1 MAPSSDDAG
10 HAPEPRSAGGLS
22 SVFKGLTGS
31 RSSRSHPP
39 PPAQLSTSAA
49 ATAAPPPP
57 SSERVDTASLDPRG
71 GLRPEHRE
79 LFDRLRAGT
88 LAERT
93 SAADALRAVIVSYPL
108 NPVLDIWYGG
118 KDLIE
123 AAKPAS
129 VRQAGWRLLSE
140 CARHEASSDLER
152 QEYFGTLSA
161 PADPE
166 DFHLQLGALIGLTK
180 RGRDLAGFGYDVIP
194 LLNGWLQ
201 DAFRAVKTVR
211 KQASSRAAKNP
222 KGKAAAPDDDKSACE
237 TSLAQL
243 FLFVLDVF
251 KFNAKMTEDKA
262 VHDLI
267 LTLLIICV
275 GTNAEEDLRSCIAVV
290 NAIVTFGSMPNESL
304 GRCAHVLGS
313 IFCLV
318 PTLEKESWH
327 AIANLCKS
335 HHGSRVVQML
345 LKVLRAY
352 PPDSVLKEANREVR
366 SALAVLTKLVSK
378 SAAKGYPAVP
388 LAVLVDGLENIAV
401 RSPSP
406 RVSAA
411 GVRLINS
418 LFDGGE
424 RTLSPMLVDENW
436 SPILGAA
443 AEYAKRAGLPR
454 SSDRT
459 GSTQSLA
466 SALTSKEDFDK
477 SDDLVIKELRTLAAR
492 LEELVAQRRPDFLQR
507 HDCIV
512 FFTRAH
518 HILSDSAAGLVLD
531 YFKEF
536 RCCFPSDPYWEDN
549 LRLVLDS
556 FYTNKQRSTLVRLRA
571 LQAVTDVYE
580 MLELAGEIVDG
591 QGLRDLVKRI
601 LAGISEETDTLLLQE
616 TVTFLVSVA
625 TSADTD
631 LFDAIF
637 DALKGIVAND
647 RLRSPVSASAAPSAG
662 PSKSTDRPGYFAN
675 QSPSNV
681 VTRGYVQMFMR
692 SMDTDATKSIKA
704 FTGLVNIARSNLC
717 ETDARLTA
725 MRLLFRL
732 RADWANRVFVTPFT
746 ESEGLAGHLFRTE
759 ASLAKKLAED
769 AAQALRQQRSETN
782 APRTTRGISFGQ
794 GQPQERAQLPRTV
807 SHSKP
812 SSHKYQQ
819 LWAFPDSEALPETPA
834 STASPV
840 LFSHRPEGSTGAGAD
855 SGCLNIAS
863 WLEAIVALF
872 QNGCDWEVYSFL
884 LVHLP
889 SQLSNH
895 AVLRD
900 AVPQIL
906 DLRRLLCEQIRMNS
920 FQEPP
925 SSSGP
930 RRAEALLC
938 LFQTLTMLLSYHEH
952 FKKTDEDELVR
963 TFIHGLSDRTA
974 VCCVHALSI
983 CCHELPLSMSKSL
996 VTTLHKMSTI
1006 ITRPGVAV
1014 HILEF
1019 LACLSRL
1026 PSLYSNFREDEYRIV
1041 FAICFRYLQT
1051 VRDSWRSSRPV
1062 LGGGSEQ
1069 TSAPST
1075 TSSLTEVPGHP
1086 GASEDLP
1093 QYVYALAYHVITFW
1107 FLALK
1112 LPDRA
1117 NHVGWIASR
1126 LFVDNDGKQ
1135 MGEEHAQVTLD
1146 FMQRVAFSDANDS
1159 AEDANFKQKHGGEV
1173 IEKRW
1178 IIGHSIVSIQQAVAS
1193 GWAQI
1198 TKRQPSGT
1206 SSFTI
1211 RENFGPRPAHQTRRA
1226 TEVPR
1231 EGQPAAT
1238 SSVFPS
1244 HLLVQLMSSFPQTYD
1259 STLRPI
1265 PLPDD
1270 EAVDRAVRTFDLSSS
1285 VDGHRVGVIYLG
1297 EGQTE
1302 EVEILANVSGS
1313 RDYTRFLNELGTL
1326 TKLKGAN
1333 FNTQGLDRVYDSD
1346 GQYTFCWR
1354 DRVTEMVFHVTTQM
1368 PTNLE
1373 RDAQC
1378 IGKKRHIG
1386 NDFVNIIFNES
1397 GLPFRFDTFP
1407 SDFNYVNIVITP
1419 ESRAS
1424 FVASRQTKDDSTGKD
1439 TAETPPGAE
1448 SFYKVQVMSRPG
1460 FPDISPAAETK
1471 MVSLKALPDFIRL
1484 LALNASVF
1492 SLVWASNEGGEHV
1505 SSWRNRL
1512 REINRLRERYAP
1524 KAAPSPS
1531 PPPSSLGGALL
1542 GLGSQG
1548 ATLSPDMASP
1558 SSRPGSSVRDSFSS
1572 LRRSSVATFFTTT
1585 SEQTSHRSSILST
1598 ATTDNT
1604 EILTPNGTDSLLDS
1618 LDFSKWA

>member
-1 MAPSSDDAG
+1 MAPSPDDAG
-10 HAPEPRSAGGLS
+10 HPPEPRSAGGLA

-31 RSSRSHPP
+31 RSARPHP
-39 PPAQLSTSAA
+39 PPAQSSSSAA
-49 ATAAPPPP
+49 AAAPPPP
-57 SSERVDTASLDPRG
+57 PERVDPASLDPRG

-79 LFDRLRAGT
+79 LFDQLRAG
-88 LAERT
+88 APSERA
-93 SAADALRAVIVSYPL
+93 SAADGLRAAVADYPL

-123 AAKPAS
+123 STKPPSA
-129 VRQAGWRLLSE
+129 RQAGWRLLAE
-140 CARHEASSDLER
+140 CAKHDASSDLER
-152 QEYFGTLSA
+152 KEYFRTLSA
-161 PADPE
+161 PADPD
-166 DFHLQLGALIGLTK
+166 DFHLQLGALVDLTK
-180 RGRDLAGFGYDVIP
+180 RGRDLAGFDYDVIP
-194 LLNGWLQ
+194 LLNRWLQ
-201 DAFRAVKTVR
+201 DVFHAVKTAR

-222 KGKAAAPDDDKSACE
+222 KGKAAAPDDEKGASEAN
-237 TSLAQL
+237 LARL
-243 FLFVLDVF
+243 FVFVLDVI
-251 KFNAKMTEDKA
+251 KFNVKVTDDKA

-267 LTLLIICV
+267 LTLLNVCV
-275 GTNAEEDLRSCIAVV
+275 STNAEEDLRSCIAVI
-290 NAIVTFGSMPNESL
+290 NTIVTFGSMPNESL
-304 GRCAHVLGS
+304 GRCANVLGS

-318 PTLEKESWH
+318 PTLEKDSWH
-327 AIANLCKS
+327 ALANLCKS
-335 HHGSRVVQML
+335 HHGSRLVQML
-345 LKVLRAY
+345 LKVLRTY
-352 PPDSVLKEANREVR
+352 PPEDSVLKDANREVR
-366 SALAVLTKLVSK
+366 GALAVLTKLVSK
-378 SAAKGYPAVP
+378 STGKGYPAVP
-388 LAVLVDGLENIAV
+388 LAVLIEGLENIAV

-424 RTLSPMLVDENW
+424 HSLSPLLVDENW
-436 SPILGAA
+436 SRILDAA
-443 AEYAKRAGLPR
+443 AEYAKRAGLPPGER
-454 SSDRT
+454 N
-459 GSTQSLA
+459 GSTPSLA
-466 SALTSKEDFDK
+466 SALSSKDDFEK
-477 SDDLVIKELRTLAAR
+477 NDDLVVKELRTLAAR
-492 LEELVAQRRPDFLQR
+492 LEELVSQRRSDFVQR
-507 HDCIV
+507 HDCIA
-512 FFTRAH
+512 FFAKAH
-518 HILSDSAAGLVLD
+518 HILPDSAAGLVLG

-536 RCCFPSDPYWEDN
+536 RCCFPSDPDWEDN
-549 LRLVLDS
+549 LKLVLES
-556 FYTNKQRSTLVRLRA
+556 FYTNKQRSTLVRLHA
-571 LQAVTDVYE
+571 LEAVTAVYE
-580 MLELAGEIVDG
+580 MLELAGEMVDG
-591 QGLRDLVKRI
+591 QGLPDLVKRI

-625 TSADTD
+625 TTADTD

-637 DALKGIVAND
+637 DALRGIVAND
-647 RLRSPVSASAAPSAG
+647 RLRSPVSASSAQTPG
-662 PSKSTDRPGYFAN
+662 PSKSSDRPGYFAN

-692 SMDTDATKSIKA
+692 TMDTDAAKATKV
-704 FTGLVNIARSNLC
+704 FTALVNIARSNLC
-717 ETDARLTA
+717 ETDARLTS

-746 ESEGLAGHLFRTE
+746 ESEGLAAHLFRTE
-759 ASLAKKLAED
+759 AALAKKLAED
-769 AAQALRQQRSETN
+769 AAQATRQHRSETN

-794 GQPQERAQLPRTV
+794 GQPQDRVQPSRSV
-807 SHSKP
+807 SYGKP
-812 SSHKYQQ
+812 STHKYQQ

-840 LFSHRPEGSTGAGAD
+840 LFSNRSEGSAGDGAKPGR
-855 SGCLNIAS
+855 LNIGS
-863 WLEAIVALF
+863 WMEAIVALF
-872 QNGCDWEVYSFL
+872 QNGCDWEVYSFV

-895 AVLRD
+895 AILRD

-930 RRAEALLC
+930 RRPEVLLC

-952 FKKTDEDELVR
+952 FRKADEDELVR

-996 VTTLHKMSTI
+996 VTTLQRMSMI
-1006 ITRPGVAV
+1006 ITRQGVAM

-1026 PSLYSNFREDEYRIV
+1026 HSLYSNFREDEYRIV
-1041 FAICFRYLQT
+1041 FGICFRYLQT
-1051 VRDSWRSSRPV
+1051 VRDSRRSSRV
-1062 LGGGSEQ
+1062 VAGGAIEQ
-1069 TSAPST
+1069 SSGPST
-1075 TSSLTEVPGHP
+1075 NPSNPDVPGVP
-1086 GASEDLP
+1086 AASEDLP
-1093 QYVYALAYHVITFW
+1093 QYVHALAYHVITFW

-1126 LFVDNDGKQ
+1126 LFVDNDGRQ
-1135 MGEEHAQVTLD
+1135 MGEEHAQITLD

-1159 AEDANFKQKHGGEV
+1159 AEDPDFRKKHCGEV

-1178 IIGHSIVSIQQAVAS
+1178 IIGHSIVSIQQAVES

-1206 SSFTI
+1206 SSFAI
-1211 RENFGPRPAHQTRRA
+1211 RENFGPRPAHETRRA
-1226 TEVPR
+1226 EIQR
-1231 EGQPAAT
+1231 EGQPTAA
-1238 SSVFPS
+1238 SSVLPS

-1259 STLRPI
+1259 SALRPI

-1270 EAVDRAVRTFDLSSS
+1270 EAVDRAVRTFDRSSS
-1285 VDGHRVGVIYLG
+1285 VDGHKVGVIYVG
-1297 EGQTE
+1297 EGQTG

-1326 TKLKGAN
+1326 TRLKGAN
-1333 FNTQGLDRVYDSD
+1333 FNTQGLDREYDSD

-1354 DRVTEMVFHVTTQM
+1354 DRVTEIVFHVTTQM
-1368 PTNLE
+1368 PTNLDH
-1373 RDAQC
+1373 DAQC

-1386 NDFVNIIFNES
+1386 NDFVNIIFNDA

-1424 FVASRQTKDDSTGKD
+1424 FVASRETKSSSPGPGG
-1439 TAETPPGAE
+1439 TAAPAGPD
-1448 SFYKVQVMSRPG
+1448 SFYKVQVMSRPD
-1460 FPDISPAAETK
+1460 FPEISPAAETK

-1492 SLVWASNEGGEHV
+1492 SLVWANREGGGHV
-1505 SSWRNRL
+1505 SSWSNRL
-1512 REINRLRERYAP
+1512 REINRLRDRYAP
-1524 KAAPSPS
+1524 KTAPTPS
-1531 PPPSSLGGALL
+1531 PPPSSLGGAVT
-1542 GLGSQG
+1542 GLGPPG
-1548 ATLSPDMASP
+1548 ATLSPDAASP

-1585 SEQTSHRSSILST
+1585 SEQTSHRSSVLST

-1604 EILTPNGTDSLLDS
+1604 EILPLNGVDSLVDS